1 MIWENSSF
9 LWLLLLIPLIGAAY
23 WWWKNRQISRRR
35 EQFDDRLVDQLRQ
48 NYWKTGDKVRLISFM
63 LAALFFIIAL
73 AGPKIGTEVREVQRT
88 GLNLMVA
95 LDLSRSMNVQDVPPS
110 RLDKAKFEINRLVN
124 RLSGDRIGLLVFT
137 DEAFNQAPLTTDYS
151 AMRLFLDIANTD
163 QMPYG
168 GTNFTAALS
177 RASEAF
183 DSMERHQGAANVLV
197 LVADGEHHGPSYEEE
212 LNLLTEKGIIVFTV
226 GIGTREGGLI
236 PVTDESGRIVSY
248 HRDESGNTVTSTL
261 DPQTL
266 QDIART
272 GGGEY
277 YELNSGSD
285 TIEPFFARLDEL
297 ERGEFSSQEY
307 ADYENRYQILL
318 LTGLGFFMVALFF
331 PESIKKRE
339 SWKRRFGKDKTDA
352 AA

>member
-1 MIWENSSF
+1 MIWENSSY
-9 LWLLLLIPLIGAAY
+9 LWLLLLLPMIGAGY
-23 WWWKNRQISRRR
+23 WWWKSVQIKKRKA
-35 EQFDDRLVDQLRQ
+35 QFDDRLVEQLRR
-48 NYWKTGDKVRLISFM
+48 NYWSRGDVVRLIGF
-63 LAALFFIIAL
+63 LFAALFFIVAL

-95 LDLSRSMNVQDVPPS
+95 LDLSRSMNVQDVRPS

-124 RLSGDRIGLLVFT
+124 RLRGDRIGLLVFT

-163 QMPYG
+163 QMPNS

-177 RASEAF
+177 RAAEAF
-183 DSMERHQGAANVLV
+183 ESMERHQGAANVLL
-197 LVADGEHHGPSYEEE
+197 LVADGEHHGPPYEEE
-212 LNLLTEKGIIVFTV
+212 LKRLTDSGIVVFTA

-236 PVTDESGRIVSY
+236 PITDEAGRTVSY
-248 HRDESGNTVTSTL
+248 HRDNEGNTVTSAL

-277 YELNSGSD
+277 YEISAGND
-285 TIEPFFARLDEL
+285 TVEPFFARLDEL

-307 ADYENRYQILL
+307 ADYENRYQVLL
-318 LTGLGFFMVALFF
+318 LAGLGFLMIALFF
-331 PESIKKRE
+331 PDSIKSKE
-339 SWKRRFGKDKTDA
+339 TWMSGFNQADTEKK
-352 AA
+352 